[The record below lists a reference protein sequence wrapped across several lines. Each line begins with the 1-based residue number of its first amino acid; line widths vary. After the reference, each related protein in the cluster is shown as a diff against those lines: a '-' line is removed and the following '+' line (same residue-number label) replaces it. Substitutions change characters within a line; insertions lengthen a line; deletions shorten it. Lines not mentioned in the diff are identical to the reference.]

1 MKKSILSILLMPL
14 LVSCNHETRDE
25 RIMRQ
30 VREFTKSSCPKPM
43 DKYTML
49 DSMVYDTEGRIM
61 KYHYSMS
68 GLMDTTSVYTSDM
81 KALFHANLLDNIRQN
96 TGLIEL
102 KEHGVTFQYHYLSST
117 GPVKYME
124 FTFAPEDYK

>member
-1 MKKSILSILLMPL
+1 
-14 LVSCNHETRDE
+14 
-25 RIMRQ
+25 
-30 VREFTKSSCPKPM
+30 
-43 DKYTML
+43 ML

-68 GLMDTTSVYTSDM
+68 GLMDSTSFYTSDM
-81 KALFHANLLDNIRQN
+81 KALFYANLLDNIRQN

-117 GPVKYME
+117 GSEQYME
-124 FTFAPEDYK
+124 FTFGPEDYK